1 MSIITLSEKT
11 RGAAY
16 LVERREMPILDPGR
30 QRPEVDQAV
39 DLSEERPTA
48 YRPPIDIDQVS
59 LDVNTPVATFRV
71 IAIGRLV
78 APAFGFIAVG
88 GVAAGLAYV
97 TNYFAPPLVALIA
110 MVVAFVSGLAFVD
123 RWRGK

>member
-1 MSIITLSEKT
+1 
-11 RGAAY
+11 
-16 LVERREMPILDPGR
+16 MPILDPGR

-39 DLSEERPTA
+39 DLSQERPTA
-48 YRPPIDIDQVS
+48 YRPPIEIDQVS
-59 LDVNTPVATFRV
+59 LDVNTPVATFKV

-78 APAFGFIAVG
+78 APALGFVAVG

-97 TNYFAPPLVALIA
+97 ATYFASPLVALIV
-110 MVVAFVSGLAFVD
+110 MVVAFVSGLTFVD